1 MEAHMKRTQYTPNE
15 KAKIVIEILQ
25 GEQSIAELSSIYG
38 INPNMLNRWKREALE
53 GLPQV
58 FERSSLY
65 YQPVK
70 PSIRDLEYK
79 AAIDRIY
86 TKSSF
91 FGSRRIALALSEEY
105 GYTINRKAV
114 QRHMREMGI
123 EAIYPR
129 PKTSTPNPRHTVYPY
144 LLKGMN
150 IQRPNQ
156 VWAIDITY
164 IPLATSWLYLTVIID
179 WYSRYVISWELN
191 DSLHIGFVLEASKR
205 ALSIASHEIMNSDQ
219 GSHFTSP
226 KFIEPFLNVG
236 SKISMDH
243 RGRAFDNIMI
253 ERLWR
258 TIKYEN
264 VYLMQYESP
273 KAARIG
279 LKKYFE
285 FYNTERYHQ
294 SLGYQ
299 KPADVYFQ
307 I

>member
-1 MEAHMKRTQYTPNE
+1 MAQKNLVFSFTVKERKALIDYEDASLSIRQQTQ
-15 KAKIVIEILQ
+15 L
-25 GEQSIAELSSIYG
+25 LD
-38 INPNMLNRWKREALE
+38 IN
-53 GLPQV
+53 
-58 FERSSLY
+58 RSSLY

-70 PSIRDLEYK
+70 PSIQDLEYK

-91 FGSRRIALALSEEY
+91 FGSGRIALALSEEY

-114 QRHMREMGI
+114 QRHMLEMGI
-123 EAIYPR
+123 
-129 PKTSTPNPRHTVYPY
+129 
-144 LLKGMN
+144 
-150 IQRPNQ
+150 
-156 VWAIDITY
+156 
-164 IPLATSWLYLTVIID
+164 
-179 WYSRYVISWELN
+179 
-191 DSLHIGFVLEASKR
+191 EASKR
-205 ALSIASHEIMNSDQ
+205 ALSIASPEIMNSDQ

-226 KFIEPFLNVG
+226 KFIEPFLNAG